1 MAAAK
6 AKAQA
11 EEAANAK
18 ARQDKAAEE
27 AANAKA
33 GQDKAVHPAQQA
45 KEVKMAKVNMAP
57 QGEKAKVRTVAGKGT
72 GGGVAA
78 KQVVSAQEMR
88 EEETVERKKAAAEH
102 KRKELEAKV
111 ASLRKLLREESK
123 GSKIVK
129 EDGLQALPSSLRA
142 SDPKAPAPVAT
153 AAAPAAPAAKTSVSG
168 NKEAARTV
176 KVLAS
181 GAAKAGSARED
192 HTSAQALKEALKV
205 ANACNACVLEKSSP

>member
-1 MAAAK
+1 
-6 AKAQA
+6 
-11 EEAANAK
+11 
-18 ARQDKAAEE
+18 
-27 AANAKA
+27 
-33 GQDKAVHPAQQA
+33 
-45 KEVKMAKVNMAP
+45 
-57 QGEKAKVRTVAGKGT
+57 
-72 GGGVAA
+72 
-78 KQVVSAQEMR
+78 MR

-205 ANACNACVLEKSSP
+205 ANKVLDLEAARKRAREVARDPHFLRRELEQKQAIATLKGARGIISAAEEEHAAGLNLSPGQANAEAFGAFA